1 MTRKHAFSDSTIP
14 IVVLLGAA
22 RSGTTLLAEHLLAD
36 HPDVAYWGEPNH
48 IWRLGTLYRK
58 TDVRSGADATP
69 ERIDRIRRHFR
80 EYLDQSD
87 GQILLEKSPAN
98 CLRIPFIRR
107 VFPEAVFIH
116 LIRDGRD
123 VAISARKEW
132 RGGKKVVDS
141 DDLNSW
147 QRVANWGSTLL
158 HEIRGR
164 RMLSTLHPTQLPH
177 YVNRAYRL
185 LAMRMTGKPAIWG
198 PRIPNLDR
206 IYRSHTLLETCAIQW
221 RECVLAVIDQ
231 WHEIPPESR
240 HTVRY
245 ERLLAHP
252 EREVGQLLDFMN
264 LQRDPGVLDNL
275 EVISKNN
282 RRKWE
287 SALTSS
293 EFARLDVVV
302 GTTLER
308 LGYVRSLSEAP
319 NRANT

>member
-1 MTRKHAFSDSTIP
+1 MTRKHAIDNSPIP
-14 IVVLLGAA
+14 IVILLGAA

-36 HPDVAYWGEPNH
+36 HPDIAYWGEPNH

-69 ERIDRIRRHFR
+69 ERIDKIRRHFR

-87 GQILLEKSPAN
+87 GEILLEKSPAN

-107 VFPEAVFIH
+107 IFPEAVFIH

-123 VAISARKEW
+123 VAISAQKEW
-132 RGGKKVVDS
+132 RGGKKVVDTN
-141 DDLNSW
+141 DLNSFE
-147 QRVANWGSTLL
+147 RIANWGSTLI

-164 RMLSTLHPTQLPH
+164 RMLSTLHPTQIPH
-177 YVNRAYRL
+177 YIHRAYRL
-185 LAMRMTGKPAIWG
+185 LTMRMTGRPAIWG

-221 RECVLAVIDQ
+221 RECVLAVMDQ
-231 WHEIPPESR
+231 WREIPPLSR
-240 HTVRY
+240 RAVRY
-245 ERLLAHP
+245 EELLAHP
-252 EREVGQLLDFMN
+252 EREVVRLLDFMQ
-264 LQRDPGVLDNL
+264 LEEDSRVLDNL

-293 EFARLDVVV
+293 DLARLDVVI

-308 LGYVRSLSEAP
+308 LGYPRSSSEAP